1 MRIGI
6 VNRGKVQIY
15 SEDCSL
21 IQTIGKGDAIHT
33 DLKNDGSLILIT
45 TLKGK
50 VELWTEDGLLIRT
63 IDGIN
68 AQSAKFNGD
77 NILVLTRQFHL
88 ELRGERGELLR
99 VL

>member
-21 IQTIGKGDAIHT
+21 IQTIGKGDAVHT
-33 DLKNDGSLILIT
+33 DLKTDGSQILIT
-45 TLKGK
+45 TVKGK
-50 VELWTEDGLLIRT
+50 VELWNEDGSLIKT
-63 IDGIN
+63 IANVN

-77 NILVLTRQFHL
+77 DILILNKQYRL
-88 ELRGERGELLR
+88 ELRKMSGKLVRII
-99 VL
+99 